1 MKIGQKEIDLI
12 KSFESCRLTSYKCSA
27 GRDTIGWGNTKNVK
41 PGMKISQAEADT
53 RLKADL
59 AEAEAGVN
67 KLLTRKVTQNQ
78 FDSLVSFAFNC
89 GLDIDADAI
98 AEGLGDSTLLKKVN
112 SGDFEA
118 AANEFPKWC
127 KANGKELSGLKRRRE
142 AEKRLFLAN

>member
-1 MKIGQKEIDLI
+1 MRISQKGIDLI

-27 GRDTIGWGNTKNVK
+27 NRDTIGWGSTKNVK
-41 PGMKISQAEADT
+41 PGMKITQAEADS

-98 AEGLGDSTLLKKVN
+98 AEGLGDSTLLKKLN
-112 SGDFEA
+112 SGDIEGA
-118 AANEFPKWC
+118 AAEFPKWC
-127 KANGKELSGLKRRRE
+127 KSKGKELTGLKRRRE
-142 AEKRLFLAN
+142 AEKKLFLTK